1 MLREYVR
8 KAFRERRHGVEDD
21 LMSLVNEAA
30 DLVGPVRIPRNSAAQ
45 SRGSIH
51 DDATASKL
59 GFKGG
64 TVAGS
69 LHMDQFAPLALQ
81 LYGDD
86 WWSKGNMSFYF
97 RQATVDQ
104 EPVSAFAH
112 PDEPHARLWMEN
124 ESGALIAEGT
134 ASCQGHDEK
143 TAVENLMKSQTVA
156 EPGGLKILANV
167 KPGDEVTGLEVT
179 ISRAA
184 VDNRLETITEHLPEY
199 DGEKAILPPS
209 MMVHLFRG
217 SAQEKLYKTDGPAVG
232 LFGAIELQS
241 ISGPTRCDTAYLVRA
256 RVLALSE
263 SPKTEN
269 VWYRAWAADPATGED
284 VCSMAMYLRYMKASS
299 KHYGA

>member
-1 MLREYVR
+1 
-8 KAFRERRHGVEDD
+8 
-21 LMSLVNEAA
+21 MSLANEAT
-30 DLVGPVRIPRNSAAQ
+30 DLVGPLRVPRNSARQAG
-45 SRGSIH
+45 SGSIH

-69 LHMDQFAPLALQ
+69 LHMDQFAPLVAQ

-104 EPVSAFAH
+104 EPVRAFARAG
-112 PDEPHARLWMEN
+112 EPHARLWMEN
-124 ESGALIAEGT
+124 ESHALIAEGA
-134 ASCQGHDEK
+134 ASCRGHDEG
-143 TAVENLMKSQTVA
+143 TVVENLMKSQTHA
-156 EPGGLKILANV
+156 EPSGLKILSGV

-179 ISRAA
+179 VPREA
-184 VDNRLETITEHLPEY
+184 VDRRLETITEHLPQY

-217 SAQEKLYKTDGPAVG
+217 SAQEKLYRTDGFAVG

-241 ISGPTRCDTAYLVRA
+241 ISGPTRCETPYLVRA
-256 RVLALSE
+256 KVVALSE

-269 VWYRAWAADPATGED
+269 VWYRAWAADPATGAD
-284 VCSMAMYLRYMKASS
+284 VCSMLMYLRYMKASS
-299 KHYGA
+299 KHYGG

>member
-1 MLREYVR
+1 
-8 KAFRERRHGVEDD
+8 
-21 LMSLVNEAA
+21 MSLVNEVA
-30 DLVGPVRIPRNSAAQ
+30 DLVGPLRVPRNSARQAGH
-45 SRGSIH
+45 GSIH

-69 LHMDQFAPLALQ
+69 LHMDQFAPLVAQ

-104 EPVSAFAH
+104 EPVRAYARAG
-112 PDEPHARLWMEN
+112 EPHARLWMEN
-124 ESGALIAEGT
+124 ESHALIAEGT
-134 ASCQGHDEK
+134 ASCQGHDEG
-143 TAVENLMKSQTVA
+143 TAVENLMQSQTVA
-156 EPGGLKILANV
+156 APGGLKILANV
-167 KPGDEVTGLEVT
+167 KAGDEVTGLEVKV
-179 ISRAA
+179 SREA
-184 VDNRLETITEHLPEY
+184 VDRRLETITEHLREY
-199 DGEKAILPPS
+199 DGDKAILPPS

-217 SAQEKLYKTDGPAVG
+217 SAQEKLYRTDGSAVG

-241 ISGPTRCDTAYLVRA
+241 ISAPTRCETPYLVRA
-256 RVLALSE
+256 KVLALSE

-284 VCSMAMYLRYMKASS
+284 VCSMLMYLRYMKASS
-299 KHYGA
+299 KHYGG

>member
-1 MLREYVR
+1 
-8 KAFRERRHGVEDD
+8 
-21 LMSLVNEAA
+21 MSLATEST
-30 DLVGPVRIPRNSAAQ
+30 DLVGELRIPRNSARQAG
-45 SRGSIH
+45 SGSIH

-69 LHMDQFAPLALQ
+69 LHMDQFAPLVAK
-81 LYGDD
+81 LYGEV

-104 EPVSAFAH
+104 EPVRAYARAG
-112 PDEPHARLWMEN
+112 EPHARLWMDN
-124 ESGALIAEGT
+124 EAGALIAEGT
-134 ASCQGHDEK
+134 ASCQGHDEG
-143 TAVENLMKSQTVA
+143 TAVENLMQSQTTA
-156 EPGGLKILANV
+156 APGGLKILSGV

-179 ISRAA
+179 VSREA
-184 VDNRLETITEHLPEY
+184 VDRRLETITEHLPQY
-199 DGEKAILPPS
+199 DGDKAILPPS

-217 SAQEKLYKTDGPAVG
+217 SAQEKLYKTDGFAVG

-241 ISGPTRCDTAYLVRA
+241 ISAPTCCETPYLVRA
-256 RVLALSE
+256 KVLALSE

-284 VCSMAMYLRYMKASS
+284 VCSMLMYLRYMKASS
-299 KHYGA
+299 KHYGG